1 MSMTVPSDSPQQQL
15 AQLLSAL
22 TQPDTQT
29 IRHAEQ
35 AMKPLL
41 KDPRC
46 VPALVEIL
54 KGTGPSGQQVSVFF
68 RVCMCILLLMNLCI
82 LLLMNVCILWLMM
95 GEKMESSFGC
105 GLESFVL
112 LWNYSHIKIFS

>member
-1 MSMTVPSDSPQQQL
+1 LGGVDQSKSAASLALRATNNSRYPLRFDFADSHLRHKNHFTMAMTVPSDSPQQQL
-15 AQLLSAL
+15 AQLLAAL

-41 KDPRC
+41 KDPRS

-54 KGTGPSGQQVSVFF
+54 KGTGPSGQQVSVS
-68 RVCMCILLLMNLCI
+68 LLMEND
-82 LLLMNVCILWLMM
+82 V
-95 GEKMESSFGC
+95 S
-105 GLESFVL
+105 
-112 LWNYSHIKIFS
+112 